1 MAIWISTPT
10 TMATERT
17 LREDAQRERL
27 GFPRV
32 VTMSFSPEMS
42 LAYPRPCG
50 WWNLGPQCCREFARD
65 FLGEFVGKF
74 HKKIFN
80 ISFMGRHI
88 NSNFLCVFG

>member
-1 MAIWISTPT
+1 MAIGIATPT

-27 GFPRV
+27 GFPWV
-32 VTMSFSPEMS
+32 VAMSFSPEMS

-50 WWNLGPQCCREFARD
+50 WSLGPQCCREFARE
-65 FLGEFVGKF
+65 FLGEFVGEF
-74 HKKIFN
+74 YKKLLN
-80 ISFMGRHI
+80 RSFMGRHI